1 MLGKAALGVV
11 PPGGTI
17 KPPVGDGGCR
27 TPGTAD
33 HWVLKKPGSGEDTH
47 TEKEA
52 RMCPPK

>member
-1 MLGKAALGVV
+1 MLGKAALGVA